1 LQGTL
6 NLLVYNLERK
16 IEFPKGPVTVPT
28 GGAFSYWEPPRVMVA
43 KGREQTFS
51 RTMYLRGLKNVG
63 DRNVALRRSRVIH
76 FRHLIF
82 GGNH

>member
-1 LQGTL
+1 
-6 NLLVYNLERK
+6 
-16 IEFPKGPVTVPT
+16 
-28 GGAFSYWEPPRVMVA
+28 MVA

-51 RTMYLRGLKNVG
+51 RTMSLRGLKNVG

>member
-16 IEFPKGPVTVPT
+16 IEFPQGPRHCPNRR
-28 GGAFSYWEPPRVMVA
+28 GLLLLGAPRVMVA